1 MSVIKVYHNP
11 NFVDYRGDHAGIVL
25 PDAPIASVTVPEDA
39 LPHQAL
45 SWSYRQ
51 TQHLERPWWHNAGVL
66 LHVRST
72 SVGDV
77 LETADGRRF
86 VVESMGFQPYDSPA
100 GESIRP
106 RDVPVAWEEA
116 RPGDLSTSS
125 RQALSTSSRQAL
137 STSSRQALST
147 SSRQALSTS
156 SRQAL
161 AGRLDHAFLVVARK
175 LDRKWRARRL
185 ARRIPGAELWQDGPR
200 HWAVMLPVKVG

>member
-1 MSVIKVYHNP
+1 MTIIKVCHNP
-11 NFVDYRGDHAGIVL
+11 NFLDYRGDHAGIVL

-51 TQHLERPWWHNAGVL
+51 TQHLERSWWHNAGVL

-86 VVESMGFQPYDSPA
+86 VVESIGFKPYDSPT
-100 GESIRP
+100 GESIRSS
-106 RDVPVAWEEA
+106 DVPVSWEEA

-137 STSSRQALST
+137 STGSRQAI
-147 SSRQALSTS
+147 
-156 SRQAL
+156 
-161 AGRLDHAFLVVARK
+161 AGRLDHTFLVIARK

-185 ARRIPGAELWQDGPR
+185 ARCIPGAELWQDGPR
-200 HWAVMLPVKVG
+200 HWAVMLPVEGR

>member
-1 MSVIKVYHNP
+1 MTIIKVYHNP
-11 NFVDYRGDHAGIVL
+11 DFLDYQGDHAGIVL
-25 PDAPIASVTVPEDA
+25 PEAPIASVTVSEDA

-86 VVESMGFQPYDSPA
+86 VVESIGFNPYDSPT
-100 GESIRP
+100 GESARP
-106 RDVPVAWEEA
+106 HDVPVAWDDA
-116 RPGDLSTSS
+116 QPGEMVT
-125 RQALSTSSRQAL
+125 
-137 STSSRQALST
+137 
-147 SSRQALSTS
+147 
-156 SRQAL
+156 
-161 AGRLDHAFLVVARK
+161 RLDHAFLVVARK

-185 ARRIPGAELWQDGPR
+185 ARCVPGAELWEDGPR
-200 HWAVMLPVKVG
+200 HWAVMLPVEEG

>member
-11 NFVDYRGDHAGIVL
+11 NFLDYQGDRAGVVL
-25 PDAPIASVTVPEDA
+25 PDVPIASVTVPEDA
-39 LPHQAL
+39 LPHQVL
-45 SWSYRQ
+45 PWSYRQ

-86 VVESMGFQPYDSPA
+86 VIEPMGFQPYDSPA

-106 RDVPVAWEEA
+106 RDVPVAWDDA
-116 RPGDLSTSS
+116 QPGEMVT
-125 RQALSTSSRQAL
+125 
-137 STSSRQALST
+137 
-147 SSRQALSTS
+147 
-156 SRQAL
+156 
-161 AGRLDHAFLVVARK
+161 RLDHAFLVVARK

-185 ARRIPGAELWQDGPR
+185 ARCVPGAELWQDGPR
-200 HWAVMLPVKVG
+200 HWAVMLPVEGG

>member
-1 MSVIKVYHNP
+1 MPTIRIYHNP
-11 NFVDYRGDHAGIVL
+11 SFLDYWGDHAGIVL
-25 PDAPIASVTVPEDA
+25 PEAPIASVTVPEDA

-86 VVESMGFQPYDSPA
+86 VVESVGFQPYDSPT
-100 GESIRP
+100 GESARP
-106 RDVPVAWEEA
+106 HDVPVAWEDA
-116 RPGDLSTSS
+116 QPGEMVT
-125 RQALSTSSRQAL
+125 
-137 STSSRQALST
+137 
-147 SSRQALSTS
+147 
-156 SRQAL
+156 
-161 AGRLDHAFLVVARK
+161 RLDHAFLVVARK

-185 ARRIPGAELWQDGPR
+185 ARCVPGAELWQDGPR
-200 HWAVMLPVKVG
+200 HWAVILPVEGE

>member
-1 MSVIKVYHNP
+1 MSIIKDYHNP
-11 NFVDYRGDHAGIVL
+11 DFLDYQDDHAGIVL

-77 LETADGRRF
+77 LESQDGRRF
-86 VVESMGFQPYDSPA
+86 VVESIGFKPYDSPA

-116 RPGDLSTSS
+116 RPGDLSISS
-125 RQALSTSSRQAL
+125 RQALSTG
-137 STSSRQALST
+137 
-147 SSRQALSTS
+147 

-185 ARRIPGAELWQDGPR
+185 ARCVPGAELWQDGPR
-200 HWAVMLPVKVG
+200 HWAVLLAVEGG